1 MGQGRES
8 KESVT
13 RHSSHATKKAVFLD
27 RDGVI
32 IRQWDGYLDDPAR
45 VELLPGAAEAIRKLR
60 EEGFAVIVVTN
71 QAGVGYGHLTE
82 ETLEAIH
89 TRLKEELSR
98 KGASLDAIYYC
109 PHTPEEGCSCR
120 KPAPGM
126 LLRAAE
132 ELGLDLSRSYLVG
145 DMTTDIEA
153 GKRVGCFTVLVRT
166 GFGGSDGRSDSAPDA
181 VCPDLASA
189 AELILERERA
199 EKKDG

>member
-1 MGQGRES
+1 MGQSRKS
-8 KESVT
+8 IT
-13 RHSSHATKKAVFLD
+13 HHSSRVTKKAVFLD

-32 IRQWDGYLDDPAR
+32 IRQWDGYLNDPAR

-60 EEGFAVIVVTN
+60 EAGFAVVVVTN

-82 ETLEAIH
+82 ETLGAIH
-89 TRLKEELSR
+89 LRLQEELSR
-98 KGASLDAIYYC
+98 EGASLDGIYYC
-109 PHTPEEGCSCR
+109 PHTPEEGCPCR

-153 GKRVGCFTVLVRT
+153 GKRAGCFTVLVRT
-166 GFGGSDGRSDSAPDA
+166 GFGGSDGRSDAEPDA
-181 VCPDLASA
+181 VCEDLPA
-189 AELILERERA
+189 ACELILRKENVIG
-199 EKKDG
+199 DG

>member
-1 MGQGRES
+1 MGQGREG
-8 KESVT
+8 KRSVT
-13 RHSSHATKKAVFLD
+13 RHPSGVTKKAVFLD

-32 IRQWDGYLDDPAR
+32 IRQWNGYLNDPAR

-60 EEGFAVIVVTN
+60 EAGFAVVVVTN

-82 ETLEAIH
+82 ETLGAIH
-89 TRLKEELSR
+89 LRLQEELSR
-98 KGASLDAIYYC
+98 EGASLDGIYYC
-109 PHTPEEGCSCR
+109 PHRPEEGCACR

-153 GKRVGCFTVLVRT
+153 GKRAGCFTVLVRT

-181 VCPDLASA
+181 VCADLASA
-189 AELILERERA
+189 ADLILKREGA
-199 EKKDG
+199 EEDGG